1 MPMPT
6 QPRSLGFAA
15 WLLCAGFF
23 LAALY
28 GGQLRL
34 GVAALPEG
42 QSYLS
47 AALFDR
53 TQAAFGHML
62 IALPIVAA
70 VAIAAFKRGVLQ
82 IPNVAVW
89 LPLLAFF
96 FWLAIGV
103 PASPARYEAILDF
116 AKWVAAFAAMIG
128 CGFLLGRD
136 KGPRVAAYALFAG
149 IAVLGLIGV
158 AEYSTASIDAGNWRI
173 FADWHNPNAL
183 AGMLIIGVFVGFGLF
198 PGATERL

>member
-6 QPRSLGFAA
+6 QTRNLGFAA
-15 WLLCAGFF
+15 WLFCAGLF

-34 GVAALPEG
+34 GVNALQEG

-47 AALFDR
+47 AAFFDR
-53 TQAAFGHML
+53 TEAAFGHML

-82 IPNVAVW
+82 IPSVGVW
-89 LPLLAFF
+89 LPLMAFF

-103 PASPARYEAILDF
+103 PA
-116 AKWVAAFAAMIG
+116 
-128 CGFLLGRD
+128 
-136 KGPRVAAYALFAG
+136 
-149 IAVLGLIGV
+149 
-158 AEYSTASIDAGNWRI
+158 
-173 FADWHNPNAL
+173 
-183 AGMLIIGVFVGFGLF
+183 
-198 PGATERL
+198 